1 MPLTYSVAYGLIAGL
16 FTYTVL
22 NGLIYIAK
30 VISRGRIQ
38 PPDADA
44 AEYWTY
50 KPDSTNPPWF
60 IRAAQGKLWKT
71 GSFEN
76 IETRSIDQG
85 TIASEKELVG
95 NSAMRVESHRS
106 REVTM

>member
-1 MPLTYSVAYGLIAGL
+1 
-16 FTYTVL
+16 
-22 NGLIYIAK
+22 LIYITK

-50 KPDSTNPPWF
+50 KPNSTNPPWF
-60 IRAAQGKLWKT
+60 VRAAQGKLWKT

-76 IETRSIDQG
+76 IETRSVGQG
-85 TIASEKELVG
+85 TIASEKELVE
-95 NSAMRVESHRS
+95 SCATRVESRRS